1 MRVISRTPLLLFLVA
16 VAAMHSTVTAIGP
29 TPEPARGAAP
39 GPETS
44 PAGGSMGGRTDT
56 RGGRADLV
64 FHGGPIYTMDAV
76 RTWAEAV
83 AIKGD
88 RIVYVGSS
96 RGAAAWI
103 VPDKTRVVDLQGRM
117 LLPAFQDA
125 HIHPIAGGLSYS
137 VGCALYD
144 LAAKDAYVRKVVECA
159 QSRPPGAW
167 VRGDGWALSAFAPT
181 GIPDRRLLDAAVSD
195 RPVYLESSDGHSA
208 WVNTRALQLAGIT
221 NATPDPPGG
230 RIDRDPKTGEA
241 VGSLQDSAM
250 SLVSSRIPPYT
261 RDERKDGL
269 RYALRMLNRL
279 GITSFQDASVGEED
293 LQTYHDLEEK
303 DELTARVVAS
313 LWWERAQGMEQIAR
327 FVDQR
332 RRFSHGRLR
341 ATTVKIM
348 QDGVMEVQT
357 AALLKPYVGK
367 GGQKGLTMIEP
378 EKLKA
383 IVTALDKEGFQV
395 HFHAIGDA
403 AIRECLDA
411 VEAARRANGARDSRH
426 HIAHLE
432 LFDPADISRFRALGV
447 VANFQ
452 PLWAFADGYIKD
464 LTFPFLEPERQRW
477 IYPIRSLLASG
488 AVVAFGSDW
497 SVSSANPLEEIEV
510 AVTRM
515 GPAGETRTPF
525 IPEERIDLRDAL
537 AAFTL
542 NAAYVNFQDD
552 RTGSIE
558 PGKLADLVVLDH
570 NLFAIPPEQISGA
583 RVLLTLLGGKPV
595 FGDWSL
601 SPAPAAGGGGS

>member
-1 MRVISRTPLLLFLVA
+1 MRLMPRTPFLFVVACVATLAPLV
-16 VAAMHSTVTAIGP
+16 VAKGATSETV
-29 TPEPARGAAP
+29 RGTAP
-39 GPETS
+39 GAQTS
-44 PAGGSMGGRTDT
+44 PGGGSMAGRTDS

-64 FHGGPIYTMDAV
+64 IHGGPIYTMDSI

-125 HIHPIAGGLSYS
+125 HIHPISGGLSYS
-137 VGCALYD
+137 AGCPLYD
-144 LAAKDAYVRKVVECA
+144 LATREAYVRKVAECA
-159 QSRPPGAW
+159 QSKLPGAW

-181 GIPDRRLLDAAVSD
+181 GIPDRRLLDAAVPD

-208 WVNTRALQLAGIT
+208 WVNTAALRLAGIT
-221 NATPDPPGG
+221 RDTPDPAGG

-250 SLVSSRIPPYT
+250 SLVSSRIPPYS
-261 RDERKDGL
+261 RDERTEGL
-269 RYALRMLNRL
+269 RYALRMLNRF

-293 LQTYHDLEEK
+293 LQTYHDLEERGG
-303 DELTARVVAS
+303 LTARVVAS

-332 RRFSHGRLR
+332 RRFTHGRLR
-341 ATTVKIM
+341 ATIIKIM

-357 AALLKPYVGK
+357 AALLKPYLGK

-378 EKLKA
+378 EKLDS

-432 LFDPADISRFRALGV
+432 LFDPVDISRFRTLGV

-464 LTFPFLEPERQRW
+464 LTLPLLEPERQRW

-558 PGKLADLVVLDH
+558 AGKLADLVVLEK
-570 NLFAIPPEQISGA
+570 NLFDIPLGEISNV
-583 RVLLTLLGGKPV
+583 RVLLTILGGKPV

-601 SPAPAAGGGGS
+601 NPAAGGSAGS

>member
-1 MRVISRTPLLLFLVA
+1 MARTPFLLVVAFFATLAPLVA
-16 VAAMHSTVTAIGP
+16 AGGA
-29 TPEPARGAAP
+29 TPEPVRGAAP
-39 GPETS
+39 GPQTTPS
-44 PAGGSMGGRTDT
+44 GGSMGGWNDT

-64 FHGGPIYTMDAV
+64 IHGGPIYTVDSV

-103 VPDKTRVVDLQGRM
+103 VPDKTRVIDLEGRM

-125 HIHPIAGGLSYS
+125 HIHPISGGLSYS
-137 VGCALYD
+137 AGCAVYD
-144 LAAKDAYVRKVVECA
+144 LMTKEAYVHKVAECA

-167 VRGDGWALSAFAPT
+167 VRGDGWAMSAFAPT
-181 GIPDRRLLDAAVSD
+181 GIPDRKLLDAAVPD

-208 WVNTRALQLAGIT
+208 WVNTRALRLAGIT
-221 NATPDPPGG
+221 RDTPDPAGG

-293 LQTYHDLEEK
+293 LMTYRDLEET

-313 LWWERAQGMEQIAR
+313 LWWERSQGMEQIPR

-332 RRFSHGRLR
+332 HRFTHGRLR

-357 AALLKPYVGK
+357 AALLKPYLGK

-378 EKLKA
+378 QKLKT

-432 LFDPADISRFRALGV
+432 LFDPADISRFRTLGV

-464 LTFPFLEPERQRW
+464 LTLPFLEPERQRF

-558 PGKLADLVVLDH
+558 EGKLADLVVLDH
-570 NLFAIPPEQISGA
+570 NLFAIPPDQISGA

-601 SPAPAAGGGGS
+601 SGAPAGGGGS